1 MMLKWSSTKP
11 PDHQTI
17 RKRQNQRRH
26 RQRVKDR
33 VAELESQLSQAQG
46 RIAELEGEVERLH
59 AIASNGPTVA
69 EPAGNCSEDGE
80 DRLYALLPPPPKGK
94 STTICREA
102 FVIIEQQNYKGMDA
116 ADIKQWLEPGFFGCS
131 SEGEGCRVDNSL
143 LFQLLDFMS
152 SGES

>member
-33 VAELESQLSQAQG
+33 VAELESQLRQAQR
-46 RIAELEGEVERLH
+46 RIDELEGEVERLH
-59 AIASNGPTVA
+59 GITVNGPAAA
-69 EPAGNCSEDGE
+69 EPACMYIEDGE
-80 DRLYALLPPPPKGK
+80 DRLYALLPPPPKGM

-131 SEGEGCRVDNSL
+131 RQGEGCRVDNSL
-143 LFQLLDFMS
+143 LYQLLDFVS
-152 SGES
+152 SSES